1 LSIEVDV
8 FELSMPEGAEPL
20 SVDRTCLG
28 EPTLWARV
36 DTDKDDTLQVR
47 RFRVVDSGYE
57 VKAGGKFVGVL
68 YAQHRSMP
76 AFHVF
81 DLGPLCVETV
91 DEVREVVVGERVQLR
106 DLGLRLSLDRVDEVG
121 AEAAVNEAIKWADM
135 ADRIAAGEPTN
146 ELPPTSEIMRRAV
159 ETQLGEFVDILEAD
173 GRDHATVDAFTFLRQ
188 RLQERRDL
196 RAAVGADE
204 SYTHEQ
210 AVALAMASARM
221 QRSAGDGS
229 DCP

>member
-1 LSIEVDV
+1 
-8 FELSMPEGAEPL
+8 MPEGAEPL
-20 SVDRTCLG
+20 SVDRILG
-28 EPTLWARV
+28 EPTLWVRI
-36 DTDKDDTLQVR
+36 DTDNDDRCQVR
-47 RFRVVDSGYE
+47 RFRVVGPGYG
-57 VKAGGKFVGVL
+57 VKADGKFIGVV
-68 YAQHRSMP
+68 YDATRRI
-76 AFHVF
+76 AFHIF
-81 DLGPLCVETV
+81 DLGPAVNEDVEALSKDTSYTAF
-91 DEVREVVVGERVQLR
+91 R
-106 DLGLRLSLDRVDEVG
+106 DLGLRLSFDRANEVG
-121 AEAAVNEAIKWADM
+121 TKAAVNETIDLFKRTNSRGPTPATDGWKSKWADM

-210 AVALAMASARM
+210 AVALAKASTRE
-221 QRSAGDGS
+221 QR
-229 DCP
+229 